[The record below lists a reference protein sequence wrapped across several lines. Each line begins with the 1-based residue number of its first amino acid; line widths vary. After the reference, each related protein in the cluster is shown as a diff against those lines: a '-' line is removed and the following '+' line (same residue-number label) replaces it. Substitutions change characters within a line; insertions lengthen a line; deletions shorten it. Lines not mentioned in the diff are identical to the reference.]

1 MPEADE
7 RNVSMTR
14 VLRRFGPAVVGLALV
29 LAGCQAE
36 AQGPAAAIEAYLAA
50 RAESNVDQMTLLSCP
65 AWEGQARV
73 EAASFEA
80 MDARLDGVS
89 CTAGSAEGDESLVSC
104 TGQIVTTYQGE
115 TREWSVAEHPF
126 RAVMEAGEWRMCGYG
141 E

>member
-1 MPEADE
+1 
-7 RNVSMTR
+7 
-14 VLRRFGPAVVGLALV
+14 LALA
-29 LAGCQAE
+29 LTGCQGDG
-36 AQGPAAAIEAYLAA
+36 QGPAGAIEAYLAA

-80 MDARLDGVS
+80 MDARLEGVS
-89 CTAGSAEGDESLVSC
+89 CTAGADNGEATLVSC

-126 RAVMEAGEWRMCGYG
+126 RAVMEEGEWRMCGYG

>member
-1 MPEADE
+1 MCASEE
-7 RNVSMTR
+7 KSVGIMRIV
-14 VLRRFGPAVVGLALV
+14 RRFGPAAVGLALA

-36 AQGPAAAIEAYLAA
+36 EQGPDAAIEAYLAA
-50 RAESNVDQMTLLSCP
+50 RAESSVDQMTLLSCA

-80 MDARLDGVS
+80 MDARLEGVS
-89 CTAGSAEGDESLVSC
+89 CTAGEEEGEATLVSC

-115 TREWSVAEHPF
+115 TREWTVAEHPF
-126 RAVMEAGEWRMCGYG
+126 RAVMEDGEWRMCGYG

>member
-1 MPEADE
+1 M
-7 RNVSMTR
+7 RI
-14 VLRRFGPAVVGLALV
+14 LRRFGLAALGLALG
-29 LAGCQAE
+29 LAGCQGGE
-36 AQGPAAAIEAYLAA
+36 QGPDAAIEAYLAA
-50 RAESNVDQMTLLSCP
+50 RAESNVDEMTLLSCP

-80 MDARLDGVS
+80 MDARLEGVS
-89 CTAGSAEGDESLVSC
+89 CTAGAEGSDGTLVSC

-126 RAVMEAGEWRMCGYG
+126 RAVMEDGEWRMCGYG